1 VEGTAWT
8 RIEEEWARP
17 MGVVAL
23 EASRAIE
30 GQMAEGCIINRE
42 FKGASSTEVM
52 HSIYCVATSIRM

>member
-1 VEGTAWT
+1 MGTPLGT
-8 RIEEEWARP
+8 VSLKP
-17 MGVVAL
+17 G
-23 EASRAIE
+23 RAID